1 MKKHIIASIVGGI
14 LIFFWQFLSNAAL
27 DLHRPAQQYTPKQDT
42 LLAVLRANLA
52 EGRYYLPTSPETA
65 TNEEEMKTMEQMIGK
80 DWAII
85 DYHAKYEDTM
95 VMNMVRGLLTNMLI
109 VFLLCWILT
118 RGGPLSFGNIFLS
131 TVFFGFMAFM
141 LFPYTNF
148 IWYQTPGVWQDFV
161 DALVPWAITGAWLG
175 WWLNKR

>member
-1 MKKHIIASIVGGI
+1 MCWAGVKFHPTLLDPSADCGRLFV
-14 LIFFWQFLSNAAL
+14 A
-27 DLHRPAQQYTPKQDT
+27 DLHRFVVERRLAQPLFEY
-42 LLAVLRANLA
+42 ARA
-52 EGRYYLPTSPETA
+52 
-65 TNEEEMKTMEQMIGK
+65 MEQMIGK